1 MKSHRVL
8 IALQQLIMRV
18 LRNKFITAS
27 NKLAKT
33 FNEPLINYLQKGTI
47 AGSAHLQAWEIR
59 LNPVLLIENS
69 EIFINQ
75 VIPHELAHLL
85 VYHCLSKTAP
95 HGKEWKWMITTILE
109 VPPQRTHQF
118 ALTFCA

>member
-1 MKSHRVL
+1 M
-8 IALQQLIMRV
+8 
-18 LRNKFITAS
+18 
-27 NKLAKT
+27 
-33 FNEPLINYLQKGTI
+33 
-47 AGSAHLQAWEIR
+47 
-59 LNPVLLIENS
+59 LIENS

-118 ALTFCA
+118 ALTSVRDQIFYYRCNRALSHQLTIRRHNKILHGKGEYICKKCGQYLVWQNQ